1 MTVVGHPFG
10 GHRPPLQPACPIG
23 GHRPPL
29 QLWDMNVGITLFQRD
44 NANIWDNGINQNI
57 ALLGLLLQKSPVV
70 RKVWFVNGGTSDRPN
85 PHLGFDNLG
94 IPIVKPQE
102 ITHEIDVLIEMGA
115 ILPEEWMR
123 RIHARGAKIVCF
135 GVGHNYNAVAETVVF
150 PLKQAGIH
158 LTDPTLR
165 TETWGLAH
173 HAKTGSAMMR
183 TLTRKPVV
191 TMPHI
196 WSPLFLDKTIQAV
209 EREGKS
215 FGFKPCQGEKR
226 RWRVAIFEPNISV
239 VKSYLVPMLLCEE
252 AYRSNPEAVSYM
264 MVMNTFHLKGHQTFL
279 RFALNLDLTKD
290 HKATY
295 EPRVLFTTAMAS
307 HRMDAVVAHHWEC
320 GMNYAYYDALYGG
333 YPLIHNSEF
342 LQHAGVGIFY
352 PGFSARKGARA
363 LVEARNQPLE
373 YWQDYQRKA
382 KEYLATL
389 HPEHPENIR
398 IFTERLLYVATA
410 K

>member
-1 MTVVGHPFG
+1 MKK
-10 GHRPPLQPACPIG
+10 L
-23 GHRPPL
+23 
-29 QLWDMNVGITLFQRD
+29 NVGITLFASES
-44 NANIWDNGINQNI
+44 ANIWNNGINQNI
-57 ALLGLLLQKSPVV
+57 ALLGILLKKSPAVHQ
-70 RKVWFVNGGTSDRPN
+70 VWFVNGGTSDRPN
-85 PHLGFDNLG
+85 PSLGFDGLG
-94 IPIVKPQE
+94 IPIVKPHE
-102 ITHEIDVLIEMGA
+102 VTHEIDVLIEMGA

-135 GVGHNYNAVAETVVF
+135 GVGHNFNAVAETAVF
-150 PLKQAGIH
+150 PSKHAGIH

-165 TETWGLAH
+165 TETWGLPH
-173 HAKTGSAMMR
+173 HAKTGSAMMQ
-183 TLTRKPVV
+183 TLTRKPMV

-226 RWRVAIFEPNISV
+226 GWRVAIFEPNISV

-264 MVMNTFHLKGHQTFL
+264 MVMNTFHLKEHQTFL

-290 HKATY
+290 HKASY
-295 EPRVLFTTAMAS
+295 EPRVLFTTAMAAYK
-307 HRMDAVVAHHWEC
+307 MDAVVAHHWEC
-320 GMNYAYYDALYGG
+320 GMNYAYYDTLYGG

-342 LQHAGVGIFY
+342 LQQAGAGIFY
-352 PGFSARKGARA
+352 LGFSAREGAKA
-363 LVEARNQPLE
+363 LVEAWNQSPE
-373 YWQDYQRKA
+373 FWQDYKKKA
-382 KEYLATL
+382 DEFLKTL

-398 IFTERLLYVATA
+398 IFTERLLNVHNA

>member
-1 MTVVGHPFG
+1 
-10 GHRPPLQPACPIG
+10 
-23 GHRPPL
+23 
-29 QLWDMNVGITLFQRD
+29 MNVGITLFQRE

-57 ALLGLLLQKSPVV
+57 ALLGILLKKSSAVHQ
-70 RKVWFVNGGTSDRPN
+70 VWFVNGGTSDRPN
-85 PHLGFDNLG
+85 PSLGFDGLG

-102 ITHEIDVLIEMGA
+102 VTHEIDVLIEMGA

-135 GVGHNYNAVAETVVF
+135 GVGHNFNAAAETAVF
-150 PLKQAGIH
+150 PSKHAGIH

-173 HAKTGSAMMR
+173 HAKTGAAMMQ
-183 TLTRKPVV
+183 TLTRKPMM

-196 WSPLFLDKTIQAV
+196 WSPLFLDKTIEAA

-215 FGFKPCQGEKR
+215 FGFKPSQGER
-226 RWRVAIFEPNISV
+226 RGWRVAIFEPNISV

-264 MVMNTFHLKGHQTFL
+264 MVMNTFQLKEHQTFL
-279 RFALNLDLTKD
+279 RFAANLDLTKE

-295 EPRVLFTTAMAS
+295 EPRVLFTTAMTR
-307 HRMDAVVAHHWEC
+307 HECNAVVAHHWEC
-320 GMNYAYYDALYGG
+320 GMNYAYYDTLYGG

-342 LQHAGVGIFY
+342 LQQAGVGIFY
-352 PGFSARKGARA
+352 PGFLAREGAQA
-363 LVEARNQPLE
+363 LVGAWNQSPE
-373 YWQDYQRKA
+373 FWQDYKKKA
-382 KEYLATL
+382 DEFLKTL

-398 IFTERLLYVATA
+398 IFTERLLHVYNA